1 LPEIDELQ
9 EVCFDF
15 IQVDEDQTREP
26 LKVAQLQEPSTT
38 PHKRNSMGLSSLLL
52 LTKGNSGSKLLERRG
67 RALSD
72 LVAPTPTK
80 IKNSLTSP
88 GQSFY
93 EKYKVNKNDRK
104 GRGSFASVYA
114 VEPLSTTSTHGD
126 THKVVKICNVEEP
139 PLLNACTNEVDI
151 LKKLPHHPNV
161 MQLCDYFLME
171 NPAQY
176 FIVLE
181 EAGDESLES
190 YVKREKPLSYE
201 KLRSF
206 SKQLLSAVAHFHQNK
221 VCHRDLKPDNLLIK
235 SDELRVIDFNVAWDF
250 SENPV
255 IHGTTG
261 VEEWSAPET
270 RKLSGYDEKC
280 DLWSVGC
287 LILYM
292 LNGKFTPTPA
302 DAVSWRISEHISEP
316 DFDKLEDLLSKL
328 LVIDPVARINS
339 EEALCHPWLL

>member
-1 LPEIDELQ
+1 
-9 EVCFDF
+9 
-15 IQVDEDQTREP
+15 
-26 LKVAQLQEPSTT
+26 
-38 PHKRNSMGLSSLLL
+38 M

-93 EKYKVNKNDRK
+93 EKYKVNKDDRK

-151 LKKLPHHPNV
+151 LKKLPHHSNV

-181 EAGDESLES
+181 EAGDESLET

-221 VCHRDLKPDNLLIK
+221 VCH
-235 SDELRVIDFNVAWDF
+235 
-250 SENPV
+250 
-255 IHGTTG
+255 
-261 VEEWSAPET
+261 
-270 RKLSGYDEKC
+270 
-280 DLWSVGC
+280 
-287 LILYM
+287 
-292 LNGKFTPTPA
+292 
-302 DAVSWRISEHISEP
+302 
-316 DFDKLEDLLSKL
+316 
-328 LVIDPVARINS
+328 
-339 EEALCHPWLL
+339 